1 MSRVLAERIKSKD
14 NVPSDKEVRQELSI
28 LLSRG
33 DFHAS
38 ERNRRFLTYIV
49 DETLEGR
56 ADRIKAY
63 SIAIAAFDRSDDF
76 DPLTDPIVRI
86 EASRLRRSLE
96 HYYLTAGKADTVRI
110 DIPKGSYVAT
120 FRYADP
126 MPAGEEPLTPVRP
139 TAEELPTVR
148 THAPEP
154 ALEPAAPVAK
164 RRLNPWIWA
173 AAAGLLAVIAIQAA
187 IYAWQRYGDTSVAT
201 AARGPSLIVLP
212 FENVGAGDS
221 QDFVARGLTFEI
233 INSLTRFS
241 DLFVFGP
248 DTSFEVGETD
258 LRATSLQALRPDYIL
273 YGSVYSTDD
282 TLRVSAILAD
292 ARTSRS
298 VWSTN
303 LDRDLSTASLLNVQS
318 DIAEQVA
325 SAIGQ
330 PYGAV
335 FNLTAEDVATKPLAS
350 LRSYECVVRFRQRWR
365 EYDQRDYNDMR
376 ACLEQT
382 IAVDPSYPR
391 AYSSLALLD
400 LDTVRF
406 GFGKDRIK
414 VDPLREA
421 VSLALQTI
429 ELDPGEPDGYLAL
442 SMAYWYLQDYEASI
456 ATAKRGL
463 AIDPHNT
470 DLMAELGLRYSYM
483 EKWSLSRPLIAEAFA
498 RNPATPS
505 GYRMAT
511 FQYHYMHGDYQAA
524 LQEALQIKARQ
535 VLYGYLAT
543 AAAYGQLGDKA
554 NAEAA
559 LANVLRIEPTYGDR
573 VADDLTKRGL
583 SPYIVRA
590 VIDGLVKAGLR
601 VPPPQT
607 YE

>member
-1 MSRVLAERIKSKD
+1 MSRMLAERIRNEDSG
-14 NVPSDKEVRQELSI
+14 PSDEEVRLQLST
-28 LLSRG
+28 LLGRTE
-33 DFHAS
+33 FHAS

-49 DETLEGR
+49 EETLQGR

-96 HYYLTAGKADTVRI
+96 HYYLTSGKSDPIRI
-110 DIPKGSYVAT
+110 DMPKGSYVAT
-120 FRYADP
+120 FSHRAP
-126 MPAGEEPLTPVRP
+126 EVELHSPVSPAAEEMPATP
-139 TAEELPTVR
+139 A
-148 THAPEP
+148 HMPEP
-154 ALEPAAPVAK
+154 TSNPPAPIAGRA
-164 RRLNPWIWA
+164 RNPWIWA
-173 AAAGLLAVIAIQAA
+173 AAVALVVVVAIQAT
-187 IYAWQRYGDTSVAT
+187 YAWKRHEAGSVA
-201 AARGPSLIVLP
+201 AATRGPSLVVLP
-212 FENVGAGDS
+212 FENVGAEGS
-221 QDFVARGLTFEI
+221 LDFVARGLTFEI

-248 DTSFEVGETD
+248 ETSFEIGEPNLRTTS
-258 LRATSLQALRPDYIL
+258 LRALEPDYIL
-273 YGSVYSTDD
+273 YGSVYSTDE

-292 ARTSRS
+292 AHTNRS

-303 LDRDLSTASLLNVQS
+303 LDRNLSTANLLSIQS

-335 FNLTAEDVATKPLAS
+335 FNLTAEDIATRPLAS

-365 EYDQRDYNDMR
+365 EYDQRDYGDMR

-382 IAVDPSYPR
+382 IAADPYYAR
-391 AYSSLALLD
+391 AYASLALLD

-414 VDPLREA
+414 VDPLQEA
-421 VSLALQTI
+421 ADLALQSI
-429 ELDPGEPDGYLAL
+429 ELDPREPDGYLAL
-442 SMAYWYLQDYEASI
+442 SMAYWYLEDYEASI
-456 ATAKRGL
+456 AATKRGL
-463 AIDPHNT
+463 AVDPHNT

-483 EKWSLSRPLIAEAFA
+483 EKWSLSQPLIAEAFA

-505 GYRMAT
+505 GYRIAT
-511 FQYHYMHGDYQAA
+511 FQYHYMRGEYHAA
-524 LQEALQIKARQ
+524 LQEALQIKARY
-535 VLYGYLAT
+535 VLYGHLAT
-543 AAAYGQLGDKA
+543 AAVYGQLGDKA

-559 LANVLRIEPTYGDR
+559 LAEVLEIEPSYGDR
-573 VADDLTKRGL
+573 VADDLAKRGV

-590 VIDGLVKAGLR
+590 VVEGLVKAGLH
-601 VPPPQT
+601 VPPPAI
-607 YE
+607 E

>member
-1 MSRVLAERIKSKD
+1 MSRVLAERITSD
-14 NVPSDKEVRQELSI
+14 DSCPSDEEVRQELST
-28 LLSRG
+28 LLSG
-33 DFHAS
+33 ADFHAS

-49 DETLEGR
+49 EETLQGR

-96 HYYLTAGKADTVRI
+96 HYYLTAGKSDRIRI
-110 DIPKGSYVAT
+110 DMPKGSYVAT

-126 MPAGEEPLTPVRP
+126 LPADEAQHL
-139 TAEELPTVR
+139 
-148 THAPEP
+148 
-154 ALEPAAPVAK
+154 PAAPSAVPAQPAQAPVPVAK
-164 RRLNPWIWA
+164 PPAQTVKRSINPWIWA
-173 AAAGLLAVIAIQAA
+173 AAVALVVVIAIQAA
-187 IYAWQRYGDTSVAT
+187 IYSWNRHEGANVAT
-201 AARGPSLIVLP
+201 LARGPSLVVLP
-212 FENVGAGDS
+212 FENVGAEGS
-221 QDFVARGLTFEI
+221 LDFVARGLTFEV

-248 DTSFEVGETD
+248 ETSFEIGEPD
-258 LRATSLQALRPDYIL
+258 LRATALQALQPDYVL
-273 YGSVYSTDD
+273 YGSVYSTDE

-303 LDRDLSTASLLNVQS
+303 LDRNLSTANLLSIQS

-325 SAIGQ
+325 SAIGR

-335 FNLTAEDVATKPLAS
+335 FNLTAADVAAKPLAS

-365 EYDQRDYNDMR
+365 EYDQRDYGDMR

-382 IAVDPSYPR
+382 IAADPYYAR
-391 AYSSLALLD
+391 AYASLALLD

-414 VDPLREA
+414 TDPLQEA
-421 VSLALQTI
+421 AGLALQTI
-429 ELDPGEPDGYLAL
+429 ELDPTEPDGYLAL
-442 SMAYWYLQDYEASI
+442 SMAYWYLGDYDTSI

-463 AIDPHNT
+463 AVDPHNT
-470 DLMAELGLRYSYM
+470 DLMAELGLRYSYR
-483 EKWSLSRPLIAEAFA
+483 EQWELSRPLIAEAFA

-505 GYRMAT
+505 GYRIAN
-511 FQYHYMHGDYQAA
+511 FQYHYMHGDYNGA
-524 LQEALQIKARQ
+524 LHEALQIKARY
-535 VLYGYLAT
+535 VLYGYLAM

-559 LANVLRIEPTYGDR
+559 LGKVLKIEPTYGSR
-573 VADDLTKRGL
+573 VADDLAKRGV
-583 SPYIVRA
+583 SQHIIVA
-590 VIDGLVKAGLR
+590 IVDGLVKAGLQ
-601 VPPPQT
+601 VPPQT
-607 YE
+607 GD

>member
-1 MSRVLAERIKSKD
+1 MSRVLAERIRSED
-14 NVPSDKEVRQELSI
+14 NCPSDEEVRQELGT
-28 LLSRG
+28 LLARG

-49 DETLEGR
+49 EETLQGR

-86 EASRLRRSLE
+86 EASRLRRSIE
-96 HYYLTAGKADTVRI
+96 HYYLTAGKSDRIRI
-110 DIPKGSYVAT
+110 DMPKGSYVAT

-126 MPAGEEPLTPVRP
+126 LP
-139 TAEELPTVR
+139 AEEAHHAPAPPATR
-148 THAPEP
+148 DQPAQPARAPEP
-154 ALEPAAPVAK
+154 VAK
-164 RRLNPWIWA
+164 PPVQTGKRDINPWIWA
-173 AAAGLLAVIAIQAA
+173 AAVALVVVIAIQAA
-187 IYAWQRYGDTSVAT
+187 IYAWNRHGGANLAT
-201 AARGPSLIVLP
+201 LARGPSLVVLP
-212 FENVGAGDS
+212 FENVGAGGS
-221 QDFVARGLTFEI
+221 LDFVARGLTFEV

-248 DTSFEVGETD
+248 ETSFEIGKPD
-258 LRATSLQALRPDYIL
+258 LRAASLQALQPDYVL
-273 YGSVYSTDD
+273 YGSVYSTDE

-292 ARTSRS
+292 ARTSRP

-303 LDRDLSTASLLNVQS
+303 LDRNLSTASLLSIQS

-325 SAIGQ
+325 SAIGR

-335 FNLTAEDVATKPLAS
+335 FNLTAADVAAKPVAN
-350 LRSYECVVRFRQRWR
+350 LRSYECVVRFRQGWR
-365 EYDQRDYNDMR
+365 EYDQRDYDDMR

-382 IAVDPSYPR
+382 IAADPYYAR
-391 AYSSLALLD
+391 AYASLALLD

-414 VDPLREA
+414 VDPLQEA
-421 VSLALQTI
+421 AGLGLQTI
-429 ELDPGEPDGYLAL
+429 ELDPTEPAGYLAL
-442 SMAYWYLQDYEASI
+442 SMAYWYLQDYDTSI

-470 DLMAELGLRYSYM
+470 DLMAELGLRYAYM
-483 EKWSLSRPLIAEAFA
+483 EQWSLSRPLIAEAFA

-505 GYRMAT
+505 GYRIAT
-511 FQYHYMHGDYQAA
+511 FQYYYMHGDYTAA
-524 LQEALQIKARQ
+524 LHEALQIKARY

-554 NAEAA
+554 NAEMA
-559 LANVLRIEPTYGDR
+559 LGKVLKIEPGYGDR
-573 VADDLTKRGL
+573 VADDLAKRGV
-583 SPYIVRA
+583 SPHIIRA
-590 VIDGLVKAGLR
+590 IIEGLVKAGLQ
-601 VPPPQT
+601 VPAPT
-607 YE
+607 TND

>member
-1 MSRVLAERIKSKD
+1 MSRMLAEHVRSEH
-14 NVPSDKEVRQELSI
+14 NGPSDEEVRRELTT
-28 LLSRG
+28 LLGRAE
-33 DFHAS
+33 FHAS

-49 DETLEGR
+49 EETLQGR

-86 EASRLRRSLE
+86 EAGRLRRSLE
-96 HYYLTAGKADTVRI
+96 HYYLTSGKSDRVRI
-110 DIPKGSYVAT
+110 DVPKGSYVAT
-120 FRYADP
+120 FRYVDEP
-126 MPAGEEPLTPVRP
+126 GDHSPA
-139 TAEELPTVR
+139 LPTVKQAPPA
-148 THAPEP
+148 THAPNP
-154 ALEPAAPVAK
+154 ASSPPAPVAK
-164 RRLNPWIWA
+164 RAGNRWIWA
-173 AAAGLLAVIAIQAA
+173 AEAALIVVVAIQAA
-187 IYAWQRYGDTSVAT
+187 AYGWKRHEAGGIAAAT
-201 AARGPSLIVLP
+201 RGPSLVVLP
-212 FENVGAGDS
+212 FENVGAEGS
-221 QDFVARGLTFEI
+221 VGFIARGLTFEI

-248 DTSFEVGETD
+248 ETSFELGEPD
-258 LRATSLQALRPDYIL
+258 LRAQSLQALQPDYVL

-282 TLRVSAILAD
+282 TLQVSAILAD
-292 ARTSRS
+292 ARTNRS

-303 LDRDLSTASLLNVQS
+303 LDRDLTTASLLSIQS

-335 FNLTAEDVATKPLAS
+335 FNLTAEDIATRPLAS

-365 EYDQRDYNDMR
+365 EYDKRDYGDMR
-376 ACLEQT
+376 ACLEET
-382 IAVDPSYPR
+382 IAADPYYAR
-391 AYSSLALLD
+391 AYASLALLD

-414 VDPLREA
+414 IDPLQEA
-421 VSLALQTI
+421 ADLALQSI
-429 ELDPGEPDGYLAL
+429 ELDPREPDGYLAL

-463 AIDPHNT
+463 AVDPHNT
-470 DLMAELGLRYSYM
+470 DLMAELGLRYSYL

-505 GYRMAT
+505 GYRIAT

-524 LQEALQIKARQ
+524 LQEALQVKARY
-535 VLYGYLAT
+535 VLYGHLAT

-554 NAEAA
+554 NAKAT
-559 LANVLRIEPTYGDR
+559 LAGVLEIEPSYGDR
-573 VADDLTKRGL
+573 VADDLAKRGV
-583 SPYIVRA
+583 SPYIIHA
-590 VIDGLVKAGLR
+590 VIDGLAKAGLR
-601 VPPPQT
+601 VPPQAND
-607 YE
+607 

>member
-1 MSRVLAERIKSKD
+1 MSRVLAERIRSD
-14 NVPSDKEVRQELSI
+14 EDHCPSDEEVRDELST

-49 DETLEGR
+49 EETLQGR

-96 HYYLTAGKADTVRI
+96 HYYLTAGKPDRVRI
-110 DIPKGSYVAT
+110 DMPKGSYVAT

-126 MPAGEEPLTPVRP
+126 LPADEAQPV
-139 TAEELPTVR
+139 
-148 THAPEP
+148 
-154 ALEPAAPVAK
+154 PAAPSAVPAQPAQAPVPVSKPPVQTVK
-164 RRLNPWIWA
+164 RSVNPWIWA
-173 AAAGLLAVIAIQAA
+173 AAVALVVVVAIQAA
-187 IYAWQRYGDTSVAT
+187 TYAWKRHEDAAALTV
-201 AARGPSLIVLP
+201 ARGPSLVVLP
-212 FENVGAGDS
+212 FENVGAEGS
-221 QDFVARGLTFEI
+221 LDFVARGLTFEI

-248 DTSFEVGETD
+248 ETSFEIGEPD
-258 LRATSLQALRPDYIL
+258 LRANSLRGLQPDYIL
-273 YGSVYSTDD
+273 YGSVYSTDE

-303 LDRDLSTASLLNVQS
+303 LDRDLSTASLLSVQS

-325 SAIGQ
+325 SAIGR

-335 FNLTAEDVATKPLAS
+335 FNLTAEGVASRPLAS

-365 EYDQRDYNDMR
+365 EYDQRDYADMR

-382 IAVDPSYPR
+382 IAADPYYAR
-391 AYSSLALLD
+391 AYASLALLD

-414 VDPLREA
+414 TDPLQEA
-421 VSLALQTI
+421 ASLALQTI
-429 ELDPGEPDGYLAL
+429 ELDPNEPDGYLAL
-442 SMAYWYLQDYEASI
+442 SMAYWYLQDYDSSI
-456 ATAKRGL
+456 AAAKRGL
-463 AIDPHNT
+463 TVDPHNP
-470 DLMAELGLRYSYM
+470 DLMAELGLRYAYM

-505 GYRMAT
+505 GYRIAT
-511 FQYHYMHGDYQAA
+511 FQYHYMHGDYSAA
-524 LQEALQIKARQ
+524 LHEALQIKARFI
-535 VLYGYLAT
+535 LYGYLAT

-559 LANVLRIEPTYGDR
+559 LAKVLKIEPTYGDR
-573 VADDLTKRGL
+573 VADDLAKRGV
-583 SPYIVRA
+583 SPTTIEKIVE
-590 VIDGLVKAGLR
+590 GLVKAGLQ
-601 VPPPQT
+601 VPRPRT
-607 YE
+607 DD

>member
-1 MSRVLAERIKSKD
+1 MLAERIKSED
-14 NVPSDKEVRQELSI
+14 NCPSDEEVRQELST
-28 LLSRG
+28 LLGRG

-49 DETLEGR
+49 EETLQGR

-96 HYYLTAGKADTVRI
+96 HYYLTAGKTDHIRI
-110 DIPKGSYVAT
+110 DMPKGSYVGT

-126 MPAGEEPLTPVRP
+126 IPAGEVSHTPASPR
-139 TAEELPTVR
+139 ADELPAGQAR
-148 THAPEP
+148 APDLLP
-154 ALEPAAPVAK
+154 KAPVQTA
-164 RRLNPWIWA
+164 RRSLNPWIWA
-173 AAAGLLAVIAIQAA
+173 AAVALVVVVAIQAA
-187 IYAWQRYGDTSVAT
+187 TYAWNRTKDSNIAAV
-201 AARGPSLIVLP
+201 ARGPSLLVLP
-212 FENVGAGDS
+212 FENVGAEGNL
-221 QDFVARGLTFEI
+221 DFVARGLTFEV

-248 DTSFEVGETD
+248 ETSYEIGEPD
-258 LRATSLQALRPDYIL
+258 LRTTSLRALQPDYIL
-273 YGSVYSTDD
+273 YGSVYSTDE

-303 LDRDLSTASLLNVQS
+303 LDRNLSTANLLSIQS

-365 EYDQRDYNDMR
+365 EYDQRDYDDMR
-376 ACLEQT
+376 ACLERT
-382 IAVDPSYPR
+382 IAADPYYAR
-391 AYSSLALLD
+391 AYASLALLD

-414 VDPLREA
+414 ADPLQEA
-421 VSLALQTI
+421 ASLALQTI
-429 ELDPGEPDGYLAL
+429 ELDPNEPDGYLAL
-442 SMAYWYLQDYEASI
+442 SMAYWYLQDHEASI
-456 ATAKRGL
+456 AAAKRGL

-505 GYRMAT
+505 GYRIAT

-524 LQEALQIKARQ
+524 LHEALQIKARY
-535 VLYGYLAT
+535 VLYGYLAM

-559 LANVLRIEPTYGDR
+559 LANVLKIEPKYGDR
-573 VADDLTKRGL
+573 VADDLAKRGV
-583 SPYIVRA
+583 SPDIIREV
-590 VIDGLVKAGLR
+590 VEGLVKAGLH

-607 YE
+607 AD

>member
-1 MSRVLAERIKSKD
+1 MSRMLAERIRSED
-14 NVPSDKEVRQELSI
+14 SGPSDEEVRRELST
-28 LLSRG
+28 LLGRAE
-33 DFHAS
+33 FHAS

-49 DETLEGR
+49 EETLQGR

-96 HYYLTAGKADTVRI
+96 HYYLTSGKSDRIRI
-110 DIPKGSYVAT
+110 DMPKGSYVAT

-126 MPAGEEPLTPVRP
+126 VPEGEPHPSVSPAVEE
-139 TAEELPTVR
+139 A
-148 THAPEP
+148 
-154 ALEPAAPVAK
+154 PAAPAHTPEPTSSPPAPIAS
-164 RRLNPWIWA
+164 RARNPWIWA
-173 AAAGLLAVIAIQAA
+173 AVAALVVVVAIQAA
-187 IYAWQRYGDTSVAT
+187 TYAWKRHEADSVAAT
-201 AARGPSLIVLP
+201 TRGPSLVVLP
-212 FENVGAGDS
+212 FENVGAEGNL
-221 QDFVARGLTFEI
+221 DFVARGLTFEI

-248 DTSFEVGETD
+248 ETSFEIGEPD
-258 LRATSLQALRPDYIL
+258 LRATSLRALQPDYIL

-303 LDRDLSTASLLNVQS
+303 LDRNLTTASLLSIQS

-335 FNLTAEDVATKPLAS
+335 FNLTAEDIATRPLAS

-365 EYDQRDYNDMR
+365 EYDKRDYGDMR

-382 IAVDPSYPR
+382 IAADPYYAR
-391 AYSSLALLD
+391 AYASLALLD

-406 GFGKDRIK
+406 GFGRDRIK
-414 VDPLREA
+414 VDPLQEA
-421 VSLALQTI
+421 ADLALQSI
-429 ELDPGEPDGYLAL
+429 ELDPREPDGYLAL
-442 SMAYWYLQDYEASI
+442 SMAYWYLQDYDASI

-463 AIDPHNT
+463 AVDPHNT
-470 DLMAELGLRYSYM
+470 DLMAELGLRYSYL

-505 GYRMAT
+505 GYRIAT

-524 LQEALQIKARQ
+524 LHEALQIKARY
-535 VLYGYLAT
+535 VLYGYLAM

-559 LANVLRIEPTYGDR
+559 LANVLKIEPSYGDR
-573 VADDLTKRGL
+573 VADDLAKRGV
-583 SPYIVRA
+583 SPYTIHAIVG
-590 VIDGLVKAGLR
+590 GLVKAGLH
-601 VPPPQT
+601 VPPSQT
-607 YE
+607 NN

>member
-1 MSRVLAERIKSKD
+1 MSGVLAERIKSED
-14 NVPSDKEVRQELSI
+14 NVPSDQEVRQELNT
-28 LLSRG
+28 LLGRG

-49 DETLEGR
+49 EETLQGR

-63 SIAIAAFDRSDDF
+63 SIAIGAFDRSDDF

-96 HYYLTAGKADTVRI
+96 HYYLTAGKFDRVRI
-110 DIPKGSYVAT
+110 DMPKGSYVAT

-126 MPAGEEPLTPVRP
+126 ISADEAPHPPALPK
-139 TAEELPTVR
+139 AEELPAERAHGPELPSKPPVR
-148 THAPEP
+148 TAG
-154 ALEPAAPVAK
+154 
-164 RRLNPWIWA
+164 RGRNPWIWA
-173 AAAGLLAVIAIQAA
+173 AAAALVVVVAIQAA
-187 IYAWQRYGDTSVAT
+187 TYAWKRHEDASVA
-201 AARGPSLIVLP
+201 AVARGPSLLVLP
-212 FENVGAGDS
+212 FENVGAES
-221 QDFVARGLTFEI
+221 SVDFVARGLTFEV

-248 DTSFEVGETD
+248 ETSFEIGEPD
-258 LRATSLQALRPDYIL
+258 LRATSLRALQPDYIL
-273 YGSVYSTDD
+273 YGSIYSTDE

-303 LDRDLSTASLLNVQS
+303 LDRNLSTASLLSIQS

-335 FNLTAEDVATKPLAS
+335 FNLTAEGVATKPLAS

-365 EYDQRDYNDMR
+365 EYDQRDYDDMR
-376 ACLEQT
+376 GCLEQT
-382 IAVDPSYPR
+382 IAADPSYAR
-391 AYSSLALLD
+391 AYASLALLD

-414 VDPLREA
+414 VDPLQEA
-421 VSLALQTI
+421 ARLALQTI
-429 ELDPGEPDGYLAL
+429 ELDPREPDGYLAL

-463 AIDPHNT
+463 AIDPRNT

-483 EKWSLSRPLIAEAFA
+483 GKWSLSRPLIAEAFA

-505 GYRMAT
+505 GYRIAS
-511 FQYHYMHGDYQAA
+511 FQYHYMHGDYHAA
-524 LQEALQIKARQ
+524 LQEALQIKARYI
-535 VLYGYLAT
+535 LYGYLAT
-543 AAAYGQLGDKA
+543 AAVYGQLGDKA

-559 LANVLRIEPTYGDR
+559 LAEVLKIEPAYGDR
-573 VADDLTKRGL
+573 VADDLAQRGV

-590 VIDGLVKAGLR
+590 VVDGLVKAGLR

-607 YE
+607 HE